1 MFMQSLENHLNECN
15 NRSVTENGAV
25 GYKSTRKALLDLNFL
40 TSSLRSANEQTI
52 ISKFDAAFQENP
64 ELALKWLFFARDIRG
79 GMGERRLF
87 RVILRH
93 LVDQCYMVVKP
104 FLKLVPEYGRWDD
117 LWCLLDSKANKCVA
131 GIIREQLAQD
141 MEHMKHGK
149 PVSLLAKWLPSAK
162 GKHKAAEEKARKILQ
177 LTGIMPTGTEGSGSH
192 GLSGISLVIIVAIS
206 LLFGALM
213 TIGIGIYAPLLAC
226 ASLLGMDPLYATPI
240 MLGTCAFICP
250 AAAIRFAKASYD
262 SDKPRYDRKIAVVVT
277 LTGWIGPVI
286 ASNVLLALP
295 TTALKWIVVCVMF
308 IVSAMMLYQ
317 WYNNSAD
324 AVAEKEDAELASI
337 EADVKQSE

>member
-1 MFMQSLENHLNECN
+1 MDTVVLILDILVCIAIALGIYYMVRDMVHHKDQTMAELKVGGWSKTIKTIIISTVFLFLDMFGIGSYGPHMACWKIFKVTRDEWIPGTLNVCMLTATLVETLYLVN
-15 NRSVTENGAV
+15 NVDVEMTTLIPCIIAATLGSWLGGGIVVKLNVNKIRLAV
-25 GYKSTRKALLDLNFL
+25 G
-40 TSSLRSANEQTI
+40 
-52 ISKFDAAFQENP
+52 
-64 ELALKWLFFARDIRG
+64 LALAI
-79 GMGERRLF
+79 
-87 RVILRH
+87 V
-93 LVDQCYMVVKP
+93 
-104 FLKLVPEYGRWDD
+104 
-117 LWCLLDSKANKCVA
+117 
-131 GIIREQLAQD
+131 GIVL
-141 MEHMKHGK
+141 
-149 PVSLLAKWLPSAK
+149 
-162 GKHKAAEEKARKILQ
+162 ILQ
-177 LTGIMPTGTEGSGSH
+177 LTGIMPTGTEGEGSH
-192 GLSGISLVIIVAIS
+192 GLQGISLVIIVAIS

-240 MLGTCAFICP
+240 MVGTCAFICP

-262 SDKPRYDRKIAVVVT
+262 SDKPKYDRKIAVVVT

-317 WYNNSAD
+317 WYNKSAD

-337 EADVKQSE
+337 ESEPQQSQ

>member
-1 MFMQSLENHLNECN
+1 MVAVEVLVIDALIAVFCVAALGYMFYDIHVNKLDFKIQMMVGGKSK
-15 NRSVTENGAV
+15 SVKAALWCMFCLFWDAV
-25 GYKSTRKALLDLNFL
+25 GIGSYGPLTAGFKTFKIMRDKYIPGTLQVCTISAQLISSIVFITNVDVDILTLVCCIVAATVGAYLGGGLVSRLNLNMTRIAVGCAL
-40 TSSLRSANEQTI
+40 I
-52 ISKFDAAFQENP
+52 IV
-64 ELALKWLFFARDIRG
+64 ALV
-79 GMGERRLF
+79 M
-87 RVILRH
+87 
-93 LVDQCYMVVKP
+93 
-104 FLKLVPEYGRWDD
+104 
-117 LWCLLDSKANKCVA
+117 
-131 GIIREQLAQD
+131 
-141 MEHMKHGK
+141 
-149 PVSLLAKWLPSAK
+149 
-162 GKHKAAEEKARKILQ
+162 ILQ
-177 LTGIMPTGTEGSGSH
+177 LTDVIGNQVGNAIGLTGWKLAVITV
-192 GLSGISLVIIVAIS
+192 ISFV
-206 LLFGALM
+206 FGALM

-262 SDKPRYDRKIAVVVT
+262 SDKPKYDRKIAVVVT

-317 WYNNSAD
+317 WYNKSAD

-337 EADVKQSE
+337 ESEPQQSQ